1 MNRSLIQ
8 IATFMAAS
16 LSVNAIKLTT
26 REEYEVSPEAKA
38 VGEHMKELD
47 YDDLT
52 GLTDYNSIYDKF
64 YGHLD
69 EFRAGN
75 DAFD

>member
-47 YDDLT
+47 YDEFT
-52 GLTDYNSIYDKF
+52 GVGYETIYDKF
-64 YGHLD
+64 YGHLG
-69 EFRAGN
+69 EFRNGN